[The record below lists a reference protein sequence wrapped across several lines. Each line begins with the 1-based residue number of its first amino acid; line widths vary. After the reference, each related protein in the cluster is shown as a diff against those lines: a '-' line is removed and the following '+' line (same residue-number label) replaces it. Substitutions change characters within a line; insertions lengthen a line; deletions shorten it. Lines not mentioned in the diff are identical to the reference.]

1 MISLPMKDS
10 LCYVLSVSPFKEDS
24 AVITFVGEHG
34 LFSGLAKGIYKPK
47 STLKSLLIIPD
58 LVKVDYRQTSDGLNL
73 ISSVQVIEDNSLLC
87 QDYGKSCF
95 LFFLQELSLVLFKY
109 GDSYPSDEIYQLL
122 SSLKNHDDILSYSI
136 LLLGIFYRSL
146 GIDVKTDCCLYCQ
159 KTKNIVSYDL
169 QKGGFICK
177 DCLHDGELVPELK
190 LYILKYAFS
199 SLSKSILDKKVPKK
213 EGKEVLSELL
223 NHLIDYFDLKPIRS
237 FSLLLEAIDND

>member
-1 MISLPMKDS
+1 MISLPLKDS

-24 AVITFVGEHG
+24 AVITFAGEHG

-47 STLKSLLIIPD
+47 SPLKSLLIIPD
-58 LVKVDYRQTSDGLNL
+58 LVKVDYRETSDGLNL
-73 ISSVQVIEDNSLLC
+73 VSSAQVIEDNSLLC

-95 LFFLQELSLVLFKY
+95 LFFLQELTLVLFKY

-177 DCLHDGELVPELK
+177 DCLHDEERAPEMK

-199 SLSKSILDKKVPKK
+199 SLSKTILDKKVPKK
-213 EGKEVLSELL
+213 EGKEILSELL

-237 FSLLLEAIDND
+237 FSLLLEAIDNN